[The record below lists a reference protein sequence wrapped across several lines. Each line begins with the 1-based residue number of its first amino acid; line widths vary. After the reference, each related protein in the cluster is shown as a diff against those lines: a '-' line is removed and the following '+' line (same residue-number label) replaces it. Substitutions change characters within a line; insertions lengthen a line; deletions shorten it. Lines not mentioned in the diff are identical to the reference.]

1 MSLLNTKD
9 LSNLTGAKQLV
20 DTLVASGIT
29 TSNITFKGV
38 NGAVGTFTG
47 GIGAGIGIESGIV
60 LSTGQISFAAST
72 NTNDS
77 FGKNNQQLGD
87 TDLNKIVGSL
97 GTFDAAVLEF
107 DFIPQ
112 SSEVSFSY
120 VFASEEY
127 PEWVGTAFNDVFA
140 FYLNGQNIAL
150 VPGTTTPV
158 AINTIN
164 GGNPAGNPDYGV
176 PASYPATN
184 SSFFVPNYFG
194 NAPKDIQFDGFTT
207 VLSATA
213 TGLVPGVASRVK
225 LAIADTADNFLDS
238 AVFVQASSFGN
249 ATLVT
254 VVATDDYAKEGTTPD
269 QGVFTI
275 TRTGSTAAPLTVSYS
290 LSGSASSADYN
301 TILSTVTIPAGSAST
316 TVTVTPVDDTLTE
329 GNETVILSLI
339 DTNSYDLG
347 RQNSGTVIIRDNES
361 ENIVVSLSVAPAS
374 VVEDGTGNL
383 VYTFT
388 RASGTTT
395 PIDLTSP
402 LTVNYNVGGSATLN
416 SDYTQTGAA
425 SFTST
430 TGKITFAAGSATA
443 TLTIDP
449 TVDTTIESNETVALT
464 LASGSGYSVDTATA
478 VIGTIVDDDTPVIS
492 LSLNPT
498 SVSEDGT
505 SNLVYTFTRTGS
517 TISGLTVNYGVSG
530 TATLGTDYVA
540 TGAASF
546 TATTGTITFAAGSS
560 TATLTIDPTADTTVE
575 SDETVALT
583 IAPATGYTVGTNTAV
598 TGTILN
604 DDTIVTTVTLAV
616 NTTSVAE
623 NGTTNPVYTFTR
635 TGVTTNALT
644 VNYSVAGTA
653 DSTDYTGTT
662 PGTGKTITFAA
673 GATTATVT
681 IDPTADIA
689 LESDE
694 TVALTLASGT
704 GYTVGTTTAVTTTI
718 VNDDTRVTLGLA
730 PTSVAEDGTTNPVYT
745 FTRTGVTTNAL
756 TVNYSVAGTADST
769 DYTGT
774 TPGTGKTITFAAG
787 ATTAT
792 VTIDPTADIA
802 LESDETVALTLA
814 SGTGYTVGT
823 TTAVTTTIVNDDTRV
838 TLALAPTRVDEDG
851 TTNLVYTF
859 TRTGVTSNALTVN
872 YNVGGTATFSTD
884 YTQIGAGSF
893 TATTG
898 TVTFAAG
905 ATTATLTIDPKAD
918 TALESDETVA
928 LTLAPGTGYTAAT
941 TTEVTGTIVNAIP
954 CGHGWGDVHMLTFDQ
969 RAYDFQAVGEFI
981 FVESPNGDFQLQTRQ
996 KPWVNNRNVSVNRA
1010 FATKLGGSN
1019 VVFDAEL
1026 AVGQELK
1033 IGGVTTTLTSGQS
1046 LSVGN
1051 SRIQRQGNQYTLI
1064 YAGPDGVISTSDD
1077 DEVTLRDFDSYL
1089 NITVCPANYR
1099 GSQIQGLLGNA
1110 DGVTANDFA
1119 LRDGTSLGANPTW
1132 QTIHTTYADSW
1143 RITQGE
1149 SLFVTTTFADKTL
1162 PEREA
1167 SLGTLPRDQVNAA
1180 VIVGFNAGLAPGPI
1194 LDGAALDA
1202 AATGDN
1208 RFITD
1213 AATTFADVIVRPD
1226 QRGSLI
1232 TLDIAP
1238 NSVNEDGTQNLVYT
1252 FTRTGNTTNAVTVNY
1267 NVGGTATVGTDYTQ
1281 TGAAS
1286 FTGTT
1291 GTITFAPGATTATVT
1306 IDPTVDTTVERNE
1319 TVDLT
1324 LVPGTGYIPGTTTAV
1339 TGTIVNAIACGHGW
1353 GDVHMITFDQRYY
1366 DFQAVGEFI
1375 FVESPNGDF
1384 QLQTR
1389 QKPWVNNRNVSVN
1402 RAFATKLGG
1411 SNVVFDAE
1419 LAVGQELKIGGVTT
1433 TLTSGQSLSVG
1444 NSRIQRQGNQY
1455 TLIYAGPD
1463 GVISTS
1469 DDDEVTLRDFDSYLN
1484 ITVCPANYRG
1494 SQIQGLL
1501 GNADGVTAN
1510 DFALR
1515 DGTSLG
1521 ANPTWQTIHTT
1532 YADSWRITQGESLFV
1547 TTTFADKTLPER
1559 EASLGTLPRDQVNAA
1574 VIVGFNAGLAPGPIL
1589 DGAALDAAATGDNRF
1604 ITDAATTFADVIVR
1618 PDQRGS
1624 LITLDIAPN
1633 SVNEDGTQNLVYTF
1647 TRTGNSTDAVTVNY
1661 NVGGT
1666 ATFSTDYT
1674 QIGAAS
1680 FTGTTG
1686 TITFAPGATTAT
1698 VTIDPTADIAL
1709 ESDETVALTLASGT
1723 GYTVG
1728 TTTAVTTTIVNDDT
1742 RVTLALAPT
1751 RVDEDGTTNLVYTF
1765 TRTGV
1770 TSNALTVNY
1779 NVGGTATFSTDYTQI
1794 GAASFTGTTGT
1805 ITFAPGATTATV
1817 TIDPTVDTTVERNE
1831 TVDLTLVPGTGYIP
1845 ETTTAVTGTIVNAI
1859 ATGHGW
1865 GDVHMLTF
1873 DQRHYDFQA
1882 VGEFIFVESPN
1893 SDFQLQT
1900 RQKPYGTSTRVS
1912 VNTAFATKLGGS
1924 SIVYDTQLATGQE
1937 LKIGGVTTT
1946 LRSGQSLSVGNGRIQ
1961 RQGTKYTLTYAGPDG
1976 VISTSDDDV
1985 VNVNDRGVFLNI
1997 DVSPAD
2003 YRGSNIQGLLG
2014 NADGVTS
2021 NDFTLRD
2028 GTSLGANPSRQT
2040 IHTTYADSWRIT
2052 QSESL
2057 FGTTTFA
2064 DKTFPQQFVTLA
2076 NLPVATANAAVK
2088 AAFNAG
2094 LPEGPILDGAALD
2107 AGITGN
2113 NNFITDAATA
2123 FADVLVPAEQRSSL
2137 ITLDIAPTTAN
2148 EDETNNLVYTFSRT
2162 GSTTNALTV
2171 NYSVAGTG
2179 TFGTDYTQTGA
2190 ASFADTTGTIT
2201 FAAGAATATVTIDPT
2216 ADTTFEAN
2224 ETVALSLASGT
2235 GYVIGATPA
2244 VIGTIV
2250 NDDSPTIN
2258 LSADRTVVEGTTS
2271 PQTVS
2276 YTLTLSDRSTKTI
2289 TVQYATANGT
2299 ATAGLDYTS
2308 VTGTL
2313 TFNPGVTSQVIN
2325 IPILND
2331 SINEADETFTLNL
2344 SSPTNVNLGTA
2355 TTVTTI
2361 TDTLTASVTTTLANV
2376 ENLTLT
2382 GTSAINGTGN
2392 VGNNILTGNTA
2403 SNSLSGGAGNDT
2415 IIGGGGDDTIIG
2427 GTGNDSLIGGVG
2439 NNTYSFP
2446 ATTALGSDTITEVE
2460 AGGIDTIDFT
2470 GTTVAVNVNLSAT
2483 TAQRVNSNLN
2493 LSLSA
2498 NNVIENATGGTGSD
2512 RITGNTLNNTLNGGD
2527 GNDQLQG
2534 LGGDDILWGRAGN
2547 DILSGGSG
2555 NDQYLFQGTG
2565 SFTTG
2570 LGVDYINEFVTG
2582 QDQILLS
2589 QATFNAITNVVG
2601 QPFTDFAVVADD
2613 ESVDASN
2620 ARIVYSQNTGSLFY
2634 NQNGNVLGA
2643 TGVFVFASLGNPDI
2657 TLAPNDFSLVV

>member
-1 MSLLNTKD
+1 M
-9 LSNLTGAKQLV
+9 
-20 DTLVASGIT
+20 
-29 TSNITFKGV
+29 
-38 NGAVGTFTG
+38 
-47 GIGAGIGIESGIV
+47 
-60 LSTGQISFAAST
+60 
-72 NTNDS
+72 
-77 FGKNNQQLGD
+77 
-87 TDLNKIVGSL
+87 
-97 GTFDAAVLEF
+97 
-107 DFIPQ
+107 
-112 SSEVSFSY
+112 
-120 VFASEEY
+120 
-127 PEWVGTAFNDVFA
+127 
-140 FYLNGQNIAL
+140 
-150 VPGTTTPV
+150 
-158 AINTIN
+158 
-164 GGNPAGNPDYGV
+164 
-176 PASYPATN
+176 
-184 SSFFVPNYFG
+184 
-194 NAPKDIQFDGFTT
+194 
-207 VLSATA
+207 
-213 TGLVPGVASRVK
+213 
-225 LAIADTADNFLDS
+225 
-238 AVFVQASSFGN
+238 
-249 ATLVT
+249 
-254 VVATDDYAKEGTTPD
+254 
-269 QGVFTI
+269 
-275 TRTGSTAAPLTVSYS
+275 
-290 LSGSASSADYN
+290 
-301 TILSTVTIPAGSAST
+301 
-316 TVTVTPVDDTLTE
+316 
-329 GNETVILSLI
+329 
-339 DTNSYDLG
+339 
-347 RQNSGTVIIRDNES
+347 
-361 ENIVVSLSVAPAS
+361 
-374 VVEDGTGNL
+374 
-383 VYTFT
+383 
-388 RASGTTT
+388 
-395 PIDLTSP
+395 
-402 LTVNYNVGGSATLN
+402 
-416 SDYTQTGAA
+416 
-425 SFTST
+425 
-430 TGKITFAAGSATA
+430 
-443 TLTIDP
+443 
-449 TVDTTIESNETVALT
+449 
-464 LASGSGYSVDTATA
+464 
-478 VIGTIVDDDTPVIS
+478 
-492 LSLNPT
+492 
-498 SVSEDGT
+498 
-505 SNLVYTFTRTGS
+505 
-517 TISGLTVNYGVSG
+517 
-530 TATLGTDYVA
+530 
-540 TGAASF
+540 
-546 TATTGTITFAAGSS
+546 
-560 TATLTIDPTADTTVE
+560 
-575 SDETVALT
+575 
-583 IAPATGYTVGTNTAV
+583 
-598 TGTILN
+598 
-604 DDTIVTTVTLAV
+604 
-616 NTTSVAE
+616 
-623 NGTTNPVYTFTR
+623 
-635 TGVTTNALT
+635 
-644 VNYSVAGTA
+644 
-653 DSTDYTGTT
+653 
-662 PGTGKTITFAA
+662 
-673 GATTATVT
+673 
-681 IDPTADIA
+681 
-689 LESDE
+689 
-694 TVALTLASGT
+694 
-704 GYTVGTTTAVTTTI
+704 
-718 VNDDTRVTLGLA
+718 
-730 PTSVAEDGTTNPVYT
+730 
-745 FTRTGVTTNAL
+745 
-756 TVNYSVAGTADST
+756 
-769 DYTGT
+769 
-774 TPGTGKTITFAAG
+774 
-787 ATTAT
+787 
-792 VTIDPTADIA
+792 
-802 LESDETVALTLA
+802 
-814 SGTGYTVGT
+814 
-823 TTAVTTTIVNDDTRV
+823 
-838 TLALAPTRVDEDG
+838 
-851 TTNLVYTF
+851 
-859 TRTGVTSNALTVN
+859 
-872 YNVGGTATFSTD
+872 
-884 YTQIGAGSF
+884 
-893 TATTG
+893 
-898 TVTFAAG
+898 
-905 ATTATLTIDPKAD
+905 
-918 TALESDETVA
+918 
-928 LTLAPGTGYTAAT
+928 
-941 TTEVTGTIVNAIP
+941 
-954 CGHGWGDVHMLTFDQ
+954 
-969 RAYDFQAVGEFI
+969 
-981 FVESPNGDFQLQTRQ
+981 
-996 KPWVNNRNVSVNRA
+996 
-1010 FATKLGGSN
+1010 
-1019 VVFDAEL
+1019 FDAEL

-1051 SRIQRQGNQYTLI
+1051 SKIQRQGNQYTLT
-1064 YAGPDGVISTSDD
+1064 YAGPDGVLSTSDD
-1077 DEVTLRDFDSYL
+1077 DEVTVGDFDSYL
-1089 NITVCPANYR
+1089 NIKVCPADYR

-1167 SLGTLPRDQVNAA
+1167 SLGTLPRDQANAA
-1180 VIVGFNAGLAPGPI
+1180 VRDAFNAGLPAGPI

-1306 IDPTVDTTVERNE
+1306 IDPT
-1319 TVDLT
+1319 
-1324 LVPGTGYIPGTTTAV
+1324 
-1339 TGTIVNAIACGHGW
+1339 
-1353 GDVHMITFDQRYY
+1353 
-1366 DFQAVGEFI
+1366 
-1375 FVESPNGDF
+1375 
-1384 QLQTR
+1384 
-1389 QKPWVNNRNVSVN
+1389 
-1402 RAFATKLGG
+1402 
-1411 SNVVFDAE
+1411 
-1419 LAVGQELKIGGVTT
+1419 
-1433 TLTSGQSLSVG
+1433 
-1444 NSRIQRQGNQY
+1444 
-1455 TLIYAGPD
+1455 
-1463 GVISTS
+1463 
-1469 DDDEVTLRDFDSYLN
+1469 
-1484 ITVCPANYRG
+1484 
-1494 SQIQGLL
+1494 
-1501 GNADGVTAN
+1501 
-1510 DFALR
+1510 
-1515 DGTSLG
+1515 
-1521 ANPTWQTIHTT
+1521 
-1532 YADSWRITQGESLFV
+1532 
-1547 TTTFADKTLPER
+1547 
-1559 EASLGTLPRDQVNAA
+1559 
-1574 VIVGFNAGLAPGPIL
+1574 
-1589 DGAALDAAATGDNRF
+1589 
-1604 ITDAATTFADVIVR
+1604 
-1618 PDQRGS
+1618 
-1624 LITLDIAPN
+1624 
-1633 SVNEDGTQNLVYTF
+1633 
-1647 TRTGNSTDAVTVNY
+1647 
-1661 NVGGT
+1661 
-1666 ATFSTDYT
+1666 
-1674 QIGAAS
+1674 
-1680 FTGTTG
+1680 
-1686 TITFAPGATTAT
+1686 
-1698 VTIDPTADIAL
+1698 ADIAL
-1709 ESDETVALTLASGT
+1709 ESDETVDLTLASGT

-1946 LRSGQSLSVGNGRIQ
+1946 LTSGQSLSVGNGRIQ

-1985 VNVNDRGVFLNI
+1985 VNVNDRGVFLSI

-2014 NADGVTS
+2014 NADDVTS

-2028 GTSLGANPSRQT
+2028 GTSLGANPSPQT

-2064 DKTFPQQFVTLA
+2064 DKTFPQRFLTLA

-2107 AGITGN
+2107 AGVTGN
-2113 NNFITDAATA
+2113 NDFITAAATA

-2276 YTLTLSDRSTKTI
+2276 YTLTLSDPSTKTI

-2415 IIGGGGDDTIIG
+2415 IIGGGGNDTIIG

>member
-60 LSTGQISFAAST
+60 LSTGQISFAANT
-72 NTNDS
+72 NTIDS
-77 FGKNNQQLGD
+77 AGQNNEKLGD
-87 TDLNKIVGSL
+87 TDLSKIVGSL
-97 GTFDAAVLEF
+97 GTYDAAVLEF
-107 DFIPQ
+107 DFIPT

-127 PEWVGTAFNDVFA
+127 PEWVGTRFNDVFA

-164 GGNPAGNPDYGV
+164 GGNSRTAT
-176 PASYPATN
+176 PATN

-194 NAPKDIQFDGFTT
+194 NATKDIQFDGFTT

-213 TGLVPGVASRVK
+213 TGLVPGVASRIK
-225 LAIADTADNFLDS
+225 LAIADTADGELDS

-275 TRTGSTAAPLTVSYS
+275 TRTGSTVAPLTVSYS

-301 TILSTVTIPAGSAST
+301 PILSTVTIPAGSAST

-402 LTVNYNVGGSATLN
+402 LTVNYNVGGSATLD

-425 SFTST
+425 SFSST

-498 SVSEDGT
+498 SVTEDGT

-560 TATLTIDPTADTTVE
+560 TATLTIDPTPDTTVE

-681 IDPTADIA
+681 IDPTAD
-689 LESDE
+689 
-694 TVALTLASGT
+694 
-704 GYTVGTTTAVTTTI
+704 
-718 VNDDTRVTLGLA
+718 
-730 PTSVAEDGTTNPVYT
+730 
-745 FTRTGVTTNAL
+745 
-756 TVNYSVAGTADST
+756 
-769 DYTGT
+769 
-774 TPGTGKTITFAAG
+774 
-787 ATTAT
+787 
-792 VTIDPTADIA
+792 
-802 LESDETVALTLA
+802 
-814 SGTGYTVGT
+814 
-823 TTAVTTTIVNDDTRV
+823 
-838 TLALAPTRVDEDG
+838 
-851 TTNLVYTF
+851 
-859 TRTGVTSNALTVN
+859 
-872 YNVGGTATFSTD
+872 
-884 YTQIGAGSF
+884 
-893 TATTG
+893 
-898 TVTFAAG
+898 
-905 ATTATLTIDPKAD
+905 
-918 TALESDETVA
+918 
-928 LTLAPGTGYTAAT
+928 
-941 TTEVTGTIVNAIP
+941 
-954 CGHGWGDVHMLTFDQ
+954 
-969 RAYDFQAVGEFI
+969 
-981 FVESPNGDFQLQTRQ
+981 
-996 KPWVNNRNVSVNRA
+996 
-1010 FATKLGGSN
+1010 
-1019 VVFDAEL
+1019 
-1026 AVGQELK
+1026 
-1033 IGGVTTTLTSGQS
+1033 
-1046 LSVGN
+1046 
-1051 SRIQRQGNQYTLI
+1051 
-1064 YAGPDGVISTSDD
+1064 
-1077 DEVTLRDFDSYL
+1077 
-1089 NITVCPANYR
+1089 
-1099 GSQIQGLLGNA
+1099 
-1110 DGVTANDFA
+1110 
-1119 LRDGTSLGANPTW
+1119 
-1132 QTIHTTYADSW
+1132 
-1143 RITQGE
+1143 
-1149 SLFVTTTFADKTL
+1149 
-1162 PEREA
+1162 
-1167 SLGTLPRDQVNAA
+1167 
-1180 VIVGFNAGLAPGPI
+1180 
-1194 LDGAALDA
+1194 
-1202 AATGDN
+1202 
-1208 RFITD
+1208 
-1213 AATTFADVIVRPD
+1213 
-1226 QRGSLI
+1226 
-1232 TLDIAP
+1232 
-1238 NSVNEDGTQNLVYT
+1238 
-1252 FTRTGNTTNAVTVNY
+1252 
-1267 NVGGTATVGTDYTQ
+1267 
-1281 TGAAS
+1281 
-1286 FTGTT
+1286 
-1291 GTITFAPGATTATVT
+1291 
-1306 IDPTVDTTVERNE
+1306 TTVE
-1319 TVDLT
+1319 
-1324 LVPGTGYIPGTTTAV
+1324 
-1339 TGTIVNAIACGHGW
+1339 
-1353 GDVHMITFDQRYY
+1353 
-1366 DFQAVGEFI
+1366 
-1375 FVESPNGDF
+1375 
-1384 QLQTR
+1384 
-1389 QKPWVNNRNVSVN
+1389 NN
-1402 RAFATKLGG
+1402 
-1411 SNVVFDAE
+1411 
-1419 LAVGQELKIGGVTT
+1419 
-1433 TLTSGQSLSVG
+1433 
-1444 NSRIQRQGNQY
+1444 
-1455 TLIYAGPD
+1455 
-1463 GVISTS
+1463 
-1469 DDDEVTLRDFDSYLN
+1469 
-1484 ITVCPANYRG
+1484 
-1494 SQIQGLL
+1494 
-1501 GNADGVTAN
+1501 
-1510 DFALR
+1510 
-1515 DGTSLG
+1515 
-1521 ANPTWQTIHTT
+1521 
-1532 YADSWRITQGESLFV
+1532 
-1547 TTTFADKTLPER
+1547 
-1559 EASLGTLPRDQVNAA
+1559 
-1574 VIVGFNAGLAPGPIL
+1574 
-1589 DGAALDAAATGDNRF
+1589 
-1604 ITDAATTFADVIVR
+1604 
-1618 PDQRGS
+1618 
-1624 LITLDIAPN
+1624 
-1633 SVNEDGTQNLVYTF
+1633 
-1647 TRTGNSTDAVTVNY
+1647 
-1661 NVGGT
+1661 
-1666 ATFSTDYT
+1666 
-1674 QIGAAS
+1674 
-1680 FTGTTG
+1680 
-1686 TITFAPGATTAT
+1686 
-1698 VTIDPTADIAL
+1698 
-1709 ESDETVALTLASGT
+1709 ETVALTLASGT

-1946 LRSGQSLSVGNGRIQ
+1946 LTSGQSLSVGNGRIQ

-1985 VNVNDRGVFLNI
+1985 VNVNDRGVFLSI

-2014 NADGVTS
+2014 NADDVTS

-2028 GTSLGANPSRQT
+2028 GTSLGANPSPQT

-2064 DKTFPQQFVTLA
+2064 DKTFPQRFLTLA

-2107 AGITGN
+2107 AGVTGN
-2113 NNFITDAATA
+2113 NDFITAAATA

-2276 YTLTLSDRSTKTI
+2276 YTLTLSDPSTKTI

-2415 IIGGGGDDTIIG
+2415 IIGGGGNDTIIG